1 MSQTSDKSVRAPR
14 RSHGKGKAS
23 GSPAAQAGRRLA
35 SSHTLPAA
43 TAAEEPLEI
52 EYGPKTGF
60 RTFIGRVSRATP
72 MEIVLTE
79 RAGVH
84 AKLIKDL
91 AKHMAIPASRLFTI
105 LGVPKATAEKKVA
118 AGEMVAGQGG
128 QAVIG
133 MVKLLGI
140 VQAMVANSTSDDAKG
155 FDAAKWLGW
164 WIEVPQPSLGG
175 RKPAELLDTPT
186 GAEIVARL
194 LGAIESG
201 AYQ

>member
-1 MSQTSDKSVRAPR
+1 MSRTTGKYAPDSR
-14 RSHGKGKAS
+14 RNR
-23 GSPAAQAGRRLA
+23 GRQRV
-35 SSHTLPAA
+35 
-43 TAAEEPLEI
+43 AEEPQI
-52 EYGPKTGF
+52 IAYGSKTGLNAYV
-60 RTFIGRVSRATP
+60 RRVSEATP

-79 RAGVH
+79 RAGVQ

-91 AKHMAIPASRLFTI
+91 ASRMALPASRMFTI

-128 QAVIG
+128 QAAIG
-133 MVKLLGI
+133 MIRLLGI
-140 VQAMVANSTSDDAKG
+140 AEDMVANSTSADAQG
-155 FDAAKWLGW
+155 FDAAHWLGR

-186 GAEIVARL
+186 GVGIVARL
-194 LGAIESG
+194 LGAIESS

>member
-1 MSQTSDKSVRAPR
+1 MSKATDKSLLAPR
-14 RSHGKGKAS
+14 RSRGKRKAS
-23 GSPAAQAGRRLA
+23 GSSTRQAQVAYSAA
-35 SSHTLPAA
+35 LPVA
-43 TAAEEPLEI
+43 TRVEEPVGI
-52 EYGPKTGF
+52 SYGPKTGF
-60 RTFIGRVSRATP
+60 NVYIRRVSDATP

-84 AKLIKDL
+84 ARLIKDL
-91 AKHMAIPASRLFTI
+91 AKHMAIPASRLFAI

-133 MVKLLGI
+133 MIKLLGI
-140 VQAMVANSTSDDAKG
+140 AQDMVANSRSDDAKG
-155 FDAAKWLGW
+155 FDAAKWLGR

-186 GAEIVARL
+186 GVEIVARL

>member
-1 MSQTSDKSVRAPR
+1 M
-14 RSHGKGKAS
+14 
-23 GSPAAQAGRRLA
+23 
-35 SSHTLPAA
+35 
-43 TAAEEPLEI
+43 AEKPLEI
-52 EYGPKTGF
+52 AYGPKTGF
-60 RTFIGRVSRATP
+60 QTFIRRVSRATP

-91 AKHMAIPASRLFTI
+91 SKHMAIPASRLFAI

-133 MVKLLGI
+133 MIRLLGI
-140 VQAMVANSTSDDAKG
+140 AQDMVANSTSDDARS
-155 FDAAKWLGW
+155 FDAAKWLGR

-186 GAEIVARL
+186 GVEIVARL